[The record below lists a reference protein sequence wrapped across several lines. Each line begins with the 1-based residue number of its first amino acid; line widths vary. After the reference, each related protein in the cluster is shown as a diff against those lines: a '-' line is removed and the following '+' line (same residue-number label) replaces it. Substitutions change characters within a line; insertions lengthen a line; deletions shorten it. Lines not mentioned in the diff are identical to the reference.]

1 MDRPV
6 TDTWAARMGL
16 ADRELIAFVG
26 AGGKTTLMAA
36 VAHELADAGRNVVV
50 TTTTQMAIDELEP
63 PVVSSLS
70 VLMENLG
77 RSHLLYWAV
86 PGSEDKATG
95 PTPEEVNALFTQAPV
110 DYVLV
115 EADGASGK
123 PIKAPAVHEPVIP
136 GQSTIVVVVVGV
148 DAIGQ
153 TITSAAHRP
162 ERLAQLLDKPLTHEL
177 RAEDVAA
184 VITSASGG
192 LKNVPARA
200 RVILALSRV
209 GPEDVDLATEL
220 AAMVSTNPDVARA
233 VVVPRA

>member
-1 MDRPV
+1 MERPV

-16 ADRELIAFVG
+16 ADREMIAFVG
-26 AGGKTTLMAA
+26 AGGKTTLMTAL
-36 VAHELADAGRNVVV
+36 AHELADAGRTVVV

-63 PVVSSLS
+63 PIVSSRS
-70 VLMENLG
+70 VLMDNLG
-77 RSHLLYWAV
+77 RSRLLFWAMR
-86 PGSEDKATG
+86 GAEDKATG

-115 EADGASGK
+115 EADGAAGRS
-123 PIKAPAVHEPVIP
+123 IKAPARHEPVIP
-136 GQSTIVVVVVGV
+136 SQSTVVVVVVGI

-153 TITSAAHRP
+153 TITAAAHRP
-162 ERLAQLLDKPLTHEL
+162 ERLAQLLDKPLTYEL
-177 RAEDVAA
+177 RVEDVAA

-192 LKNVPARA
+192 LKEVPQRA
-200 RVILALSRV
+200 RVILALSKV
-209 GPEDVDLATEL
+209 GPGDVDVATEL